1 VVDARFASTN
11 NGKVLALARVD
22 ILFME
27 AAFMQTN
34 AVVAAKR
41 GHLTADQAGTLAREA
56 RSASSDCTIHHGIT
70 AGARSWRAKPRWLFA
85 VGEEPAGA

>member
-56 RSASSDCTIHHGIT
+56 GAKRLVRLHH
-70 AGARSWRAKPRWLFA
+70 SPRYHGR
-85 VGEEPAGA
+85 GEELAREAEVAFRGG